1 MKNLQRDMIAAVT
14 ILFAI
19 VLFISGE
26 YAVSTAMFAIAII
39 ALNIK
44 SSLKRFKAGQLSLG
58 WLIPILSL
66 KKYK

>member
-1 MKNLQRDMIAAVT
+1 MKNLQRDTVTAA
-14 ILFAI
+14 IIIFAI

-44 SSLKRFKAGQLSLG
+44 SSFKRYKAGQLSLG
-58 WLIPILSL
+58 
-66 KKYK
+66 

>member
-26 YAVSTAMFAIAII
+26 YAVSTTMFAIAII

-44 SSLKRFKAGQLSLG
+44 SSFKRYKAGQLSLG
-58 WLIPILSL
+58 
-66 KKYK
+66 